1 MAINIKEIL
10 NTDSDIIKV
19 DKTNYNFDQLVA
31 NGGGPIGIKGQKGEL
46 GGIGTTG
53 AKGEKGDEGAKGDTG
68 ATGADVN
75 NWGRI
80 SYDSATDADI
90 LKPKRDSNTDEPASI
105 ILGDEDYE
113 AGVTDGINSPSA
125 WLNIVL
131 PDSPKYSN
139 YASFLNSTSSVLNLT
154 SSTQSSVDT
163 YQISHGTSTNNVDF
177 KIDIKNSLY
186 LNAPDLV
193 QITSN
198 TAIKLNAAN
207 NTIILGPDTGTSSGL
222 IDLRAVSVIA
232 RGNLTVEGTTAGYIK
247 VPNGTTTNRP
257 TGAYGMI
264 RYNTNLNVGH
274 SGNLG
279 SLETFVQHPDGDY
292 WKPLGNMVDADG
304 DTFITVD
311 YADNDGTDNVIRL
324 NVGYDTGSLNFTT
337 EVVGT
342 FGETV
347 SDGSSD
353 LDRVFK
359 YNNVIYATDDILIAN
374 DSGLRIKQNDA
385 TPGGSQVTAQNSGA
399 AAVNRTLADYF
410 YRESALQY
418 DVDTFS
424 DGTPFDVAVAASTS
438 SYRYTNQVIKAL
450 AFTNSTGTTFSSS
463 NVAVIINHNT
473 TRMSYVKVGH
483 MVTVWGRV
491 DYFPYS
497 IATANLSSETP
508 DINFDGSSN
517 SASISS
523 PSRRAAFAIGNPSN
537 FPYTS
542 GLTKNRVV
550 FPISMSLSAQ
560 DGTAGNTTFRYFGV
574 IEPGKN
580 VFTIME
586 VDDSTGFIPGA
597 ESEPADSH
605 YAKHLDI
612 DDLKVS
618 ATTPGQVI
626 TLEYN
631 FSMPTDINSYDLG
644 SNSLATYTEDAQV
657 SQQQQTGAG
666 GGAGGAS

>member
-10 NTDSDIIKV
+10 TTDSDVIKV
-19 DKTNYNFDQLVA
+19 DKTNYNFDQLTA

-90 LKPKRDSNTDEPASI
+90 LKPKRDTNTDEPVSI
-105 ILGDEDYE
+105 ILGDSSYED
-113 AGVTDGINSPSA
+113 GGTDGIDDPTA
-125 WLNIVL
+125 WLNIIL
-131 PDSPKYSN
+131 PSSAKYSN

-163 YQISHGTSTNNVDF
+163 YQISHGTSLNDVDF

-198 TAIKLNAAN
+198 TAIKLNASN
-207 NTIILGPDTGTSSGL
+207 NPITLGPDTGTSSGQ
-222 IDLRAVSVIA
+222 IDLRSDNVIA
-232 RGNLTVEGTTAGYIK
+232 RGNLTVEGTSAGYIK
-247 VPNGTTTNRP
+247 VPNGTTANRP
-257 TGAYGMI
+257 AGAYGMI
-264 RYNTNLNVGH
+264 RYNTNLDVGH
-274 SGNLG
+274 GGNLG

-292 WKPLGNMVDADG
+292 WKPLGNVADADG

-311 YADNDGTDNVIRL
+311 YDNNDGTDNVIRL
-324 NVGYDTGSLNFTT
+324 NVGYLSGGSYLT

-347 SDGSSD
+347 ADGTTD
-353 LDRVFK
+353 IDRVFT
-359 YNNVIYATDDILIAN
+359 YNNVIYASDDILVAN
-374 DSGLRIKQNDA
+374 DSGLRIKENDA
-385 TPGGSQVTAQNSGA
+385 TPGGSQVAAQNSGA
-399 AAVNRTLADYF
+399 AAANRTLADYF

-418 DVDTFS
+418 DVDTFN
-424 DGTPFDVAVAASTS
+424 DGTPFTNAVSVTTA

-450 AFTNSTGTTFSSS
+450 GWDPDVGSTLSSA
-463 NVAVIINHNT
+463 NVAIIIDHNKT
-473 TRMSYVKVGH
+473 KMSYVKVGH
-483 MVTVWGRV
+483 MVTVWGRI

-497 IATANLSSETP
+497 IASTNLSTETP
-508 DINFDGSSN
+508 DINFDGTSN
-517 SASISS
+517 ASSISTA
-523 PSRRAAFAIGNPSN
+523 SRRAAFAIGKPAT

-542 GLTKNRVV
+542 GLTDTRVV
-550 FPISMSLSAQ
+550 FPISVSLTAQ
-560 DGTAGNTTFRYFGV
+560 DGTASNVDVRYFGV
-574 IEPGKN
+574 IEPGMN
-580 VFTIME
+580 VFTIIQ
-586 VDDSTGFIPGA
+586 VDDSTGFIPD
-597 ESEPADSH
+597 ETSEPADSH

-618 ATTPGQVI
+618 ATSPGEVI

-644 SNSLATYTEDAQV
+644 SDTLSIYTEAELTQVAQPL
-657 SQQQQTGAG
+657 
-666 GGAGGAS
+666 

>member
-10 NTDSDIIKV
+10 TNDSDVIKV

-46 GGIGTTG
+46 GGVGTTG
-53 AKGEKGDEGAKGDTG
+53 AKGEKGDEGVKGDTG

-80 SYDSATDADI
+80 SYDSVTDADI
-90 LKPKRDSNTDEPASI
+90 LKPKRDDNTDEPVSI
-105 ILGDEDYE
+105 ILGDEGYE
-113 AGVTDGINSPSA
+113 DGVTDGIDNPTA

-163 YQISHGTSTNNVDF
+163 YQISHGTSTNSVDF

-198 TAIKLNAAN
+198 TAIKLNASN
-207 NTIILGPDTGTSSGL
+207 NNIILGPDTGTSSGL
-222 IDLRAVSVIA
+222 IDLRADSVIA
-232 RGNLTVEGTTAGYIK
+232 RGNLTVEGTTTGYIK
-247 VPNGTTTNRP
+247 VPNGATANRP

-264 RYNTNLNVGH
+264 RYNTNLDVGH
-274 SGNLG
+274 SSNKG

-311 YADNDGTDNVIRL
+311 YDNNDGTDNVIRL
-324 NVGYDTGSLNFTT
+324 NVGYLSGSSYLT

-347 SDGSSD
+347 ADGATD
-353 LDRVFK
+353 IDRVFK
-359 YNNVIYATDDILIAN
+359 YNNVIYAADDILVAN
-374 DSGLRIKQNDA
+374 DSGLRIKENGA
-385 TPGGSQVTAQNSGA
+385 TPGGSQVAAQNNGA
-399 AAVNRTLADYF
+399 AAANRTLADYF

-418 DVDTFS
+418 DVDAFTDS
-424 DGTPFDVAVAASTS
+424 TPFTNTVTASTTS
-438 SYRYTNQVIKAL
+438 HRYTNQVIKAL
-450 AFTNSTGTTFSSS
+450 GWDPQVGSTLSSA
-463 NVAVIINHNT
+463 NVAIIIDYNKT
-473 TRMSYVKVGH
+473 KMSYVKVGH
-483 MVTVWGRV
+483 MVTVWGRI

-497 IATANLSSETP
+497 IASTNLSTETP
-508 DINFDGSSN
+508 DINFDGTSGSSG
-517 SASISS
+517 IST
-523 PSRRAAFAIGNPSN
+523 PSRRAAFAIGKPAT

-542 GLTKNRVV
+542 GLTDTRVV
-550 FPISMSLSAQ
+550 FPISVSLTAQ
-560 DGTAGNTTFRYFGV
+560 DGTTSEVNVRYFGV
-574 IEPGKN
+574 IEPGMN
-580 VFTIME
+580 VFTIIQ
-586 VDDSTGFIPGA
+586 VDDSTGFIPNEA
-597 ESEPADSH
+597 SESADSH
-605 YAKHLDI
+605 HAKHLDI
-612 DDLKVS
+612 DDLKVTS
-618 ATTPGQVI
+618 TTPGEVI

-644 SNSLATYTEDAQV
+644 SNSLAIYTEAELTQN
-657 SQQQQTGAG
+657 QNQNQT
-666 GGAGGAS
+666 

>member
-10 NTDSDIIKV
+10 TTDSDVIKV

-68 ATGADVN
+68 PTGADVN

-80 SYDSATDADI
+80 SYNSATDADI
-90 LKPKRDSNTDEPASI
+90 LKPKRDTNTDEPASI
-105 ILGDEDYE
+105 ILGDEGYE
-113 AGVTDGINSPSA
+113 DGVTDGIANPTA

-198 TAIKLNAAN
+198 TAIKFNAAN
-207 NTIILGPDTGTSSGL
+207 NNITLGPDTGTSSGQ
-222 IDLRAVSVIA
+222 IDLRVDSVIA
-232 RGNLTVEGTTAGYIK
+232 RGNLTVEGTSAGYIK
-247 VPNGTTTNRP
+247 VPNGNTANRP

-292 WKPLGNMVDADG
+292 WKPLGNMADADG

-311 YADNDGTDNVIRL
+311 YDNNNGTDNVIRL
-324 NVGYDTGSLNFTT
+324 NVGYDTGGSIFTT

-347 SDGSSD
+347 TDGTTD

-359 YNNVIYATDDILIAN
+359 YNNVIYATDGILVPN
-374 DSGLRIKQNDA
+374 DSGLRIKENDS
-385 TPGGSQVTAQNSGA
+385 TPGGSQVAAQNSGA
-399 AAVNRTLADYF
+399 AAANRTLADYF

-424 DGTPFDVAVAASTS
+424 DGTPFTNAVAASTT

-450 AFTNSTGTTFSSS
+450 AFTNTTGTNFSSS
-463 NVAVIINHNT
+463 NVAVIIDHNT

-542 GLTKNRVV
+542 SLTKNRVV
-550 FPISMSLSAQ
+550 FPISMSLNAQ
-560 DGTAGNTTFRYFGV
+560 DGTANDTTFRYFGV
-574 IEPGKN
+574 IEPGTN
-580 VFTIME
+580 IFTIMK
-586 VDDSTGFIPGA
+586 VDDSTGFISGNRI
-597 ESEPADSH
+597 EGGDTH

-612 DDLKVS
+612 DDLKLTS
-618 ATTPGQVI
+618 TTPGEVI

-631 FSMPTDINSYDLG
+631 FSMPTDVNSYDFG
-644 SNSLATYTEDAQV
+644 SNSLATYTEDGQAIAQ
-657 SQQQQTGAG
+657 SGPGPIG
-666 GGAGGAS
+666 GGFTPA